1 MTVPKR
7 GDGFFLCHERAIFG
21 WYLYLLQVRMID
33 Q

>member
-1 MTVPKR
+1 MTVPTL
-7 GDGFFLCHERAIFG
+7 GDGFLCPERAIFG

>member
-1 MTVPKR
+1 MTVPTL
-7 GDGFFLCHERAIFG
+7 GDGFFVPEGTIFG